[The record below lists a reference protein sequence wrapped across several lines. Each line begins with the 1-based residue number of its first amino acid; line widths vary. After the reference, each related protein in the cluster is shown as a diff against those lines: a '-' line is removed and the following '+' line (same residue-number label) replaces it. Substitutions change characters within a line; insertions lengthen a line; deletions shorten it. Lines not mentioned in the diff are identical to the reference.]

1 MERNQQVCA
10 SEMPAAP
17 SCSAPPSGQV
27 RHFDN
32 RSVLQSHPPLD
43 VKALIAGRREPF
55 DFASTACR
63 LLHETCTMPP
73 GTGVFGSSRCRG
85 LRVECAAAL
94 ARRDDCVVV
103 RDACVSL
110 SQDGDLRVDGRTDPA
125 VYNGRSV
132 WKTRDRGRTCGNCAG
147 TCEERCPDRY
157 RLALPRIT
165 QVTGRCDGPGTRSL
179 RSATLTSPVWPTNFG
194 ETVLGA
200 GFDLVAHTPTDA
212 LLLAVSEAT
221 VSRWQSKCSFWSELL
236 NITWPSSRLHLLSEK
251 GFFREEA
258 SSSAPSALH
267 VEELH
272 VCHMHDVFD
281 DGSRS
286 FQGLQP
292 SLLGEYARHHGHVS
306 RRRPTPTAS
315 EGGLRIGIVAPS
327 DNADQR
333 RIHNAEELL
342 SACERHAGALSCE
355 VVHLDA
361 PGVFHNLRTVQPLHA
376 MISLH
381 GANNAYAAFA
391 ARLFALLEIKPV
403 PMPLFF
409 FEKYYQTAYALDTWT
424 YGYYPGPKEHRKGRK
439 AVQHQACVLPV
450 PVFLEWAC
458 NVSRRFRELNDSR
471 ASVGIGRRRDGKADR
486 LSYSALLT

>member
-1 MERNQQVCA
+1 MRAA
-10 SEMPAAP
+10 SAP
-17 SCSAPPSGQV
+17 TCSAPPSGQL

-32 RSVLQSHPPLD
+32 RSVLQSRPPLD

-165 QVTGRCDGPGTRSL
+165 QVTGRCAGPGTRSL

-221 VSRWQSKCSFWSELL
+221 VRRWQSKCSFWSELL

-361 PGVFHNLRTVQPLHA
+361 PGVFQNLRTVAPLHA

-391 ARLFALLEIKPV
+391 ARPFALLEIKPF

-424 YGYYPGPKEHRKGRK
+424 YGYFPGLEEHRKGRWPG
-439 AVQHQACVLPV
+439 ASLARFRHYATQHQACVLPV

-458 NVSRRFRELNDSR
+458 NVSRRFREVRELRAKTRERGSVSR
-471 ASVGIGRRRDGKADR
+471 SVSVGGGI
-486 LSYSALLT
+486 T